1 MNDEEVAFRVVRL
14 YFEEIAR
21 LGFKRQLDLDQILNA
36 YFYALKRLDNKDV
49 EMKKI
54 VQKIVKEEVEKQ
66 EVEKKESN
74 QDVPKEVL
82 TKTTT
87 TTIQTNNTTN
97 AIKEKE
103 KTITDI
109 LEGK

>member
-1 MNDEEVAFRVVRL
+1 MNDEDVAFRIVRL

-36 YFYALKRLDNKDV
+36 YFYALKRLGGKDA
-49 EMKKI
+49 EMRKI
-54 VQKIVKEEVEKQ
+54 VQKMIKEE
-66 EVEKKESN
+66 ESKIN
-74 QDVPKEVL
+74 QDIEKV
-82 TKTTT
+82 TTT
-87 TTIQTNNTTN
+87 TTVETKDNVVVK
-97 AIKEKE
+97 KESD

>member
-1 MNDEEVAFRVVRL
+1 MNDEDVAFRIVRL

-54 VQKIVKEEVEKQ
+54 VQKIITEEVKKQ
-66 EVEKKESN
+66 ESK
-74 QDVPKEVL
+74 QDAPKEVL

-87 TTIQTNNTTN
+87 TTVQTNDTTN

>member
-1 MNDEEVAFRVVRL
+1 MNDEDVAFRIVRL

-66 EVEKKESN
+66 ESN
-74 QDVPKEVL
+74 NGAPKEVL

-87 TTIQTNNTTN
+87 TTIQATDGSKATN
-97 AIKEKE
+97 EVRE